1 MIVKSAVL
9 IFLLALSVLAFILF
23 LKWVWT
29 MDNQKFNRIFSIYM
43 LGVKPHEEA
52 FEDELA
58 QKEQIENTSNN
69 EEAGE

>member
-23 LKWVWT
+23 LQWVWT

>member
-23 LKWVWT
+23 LQWVWT

-58 QKEQIENTSNN
+58 QKEQKENTSNN

>member
-23 LKWVWT
+23 LQWVWT

-69 EEAGE
+69 EEARE

>member
-23 LKWVWT
+23 LQWVWT
-29 MDNQKFNRIFSIYM
+29 MDNQKFNGIFSIYM